1 MAGKCH
7 INLQHNITLSLH
19 DIHPR
24 YELWNEAHVR
34 LCSVKATAR
43 VGGYIGAESDINEND
58 ARSGAVCG
66 IIMRVAT
73 PALHSNPSRGAL
85 RSALLGVL
93 NRIVKDN
100 RDANSVRMF
109 TIRNNQLRN
118 TG

>member
-24 YELWNEAHVR
+24 YKLWNEADVR
-34 LCSVKATAR
+34 LCSVLQHIS
-43 VGGYIGAESDINEND
+43 VESDINEND
-58 ARSGAVCG
+58 ARSGAATAACG
-66 IIMRVAT
+66 IIMRSAT
-73 PALHSNPSRGAL
+73 SAIRLEA
-85 RSALLGVL
+85 RSALFGAL
-93 NRIVKDN
+93 NCTAKDN

-109 TIRNNQLRN
+109 TIRNNQSRN